1 MSNSHNS
8 FGGLPW
14 LNLPLPDWYDTIL
27 HESAC
32 VSMPHVLLETNR
44 NQGMHHAN
52 PAVRSPRSLNYVYP
66 VGGKLSR
73 YFVGFQWT
81 KCDRGVAL
89 HVQLNVPSALR
100 RDSELGIIVASGCT
114 SSLQLHLFPS
124 NFGFLFPFTSFSL
137 KFIIMEI
144 TDTRPPGDLKTIIE
158 LVARRESPM
167 RA

>member
-1 MSNSHNS
+1 MPISNLHNS
-8 FGGLPW
+8 FGGLLG
-14 LNLPLPDWYDTIL
+14 LNLPLLDWYDTIL

-52 PAVRSPRSLNYVYP
+52 PAVRSLRSLNYVYP

-89 HVQLNVPSALR
+89 HVQVNVPSALR
-100 RDSELGIIVASGCT
+100 RDSELGDHRCLGLHVFFTT
-114 SSLQLHLFPS
+114 SP
-124 NFGFLFPFTSFSL
+124 FPFQLWFSFPLHIFQSQ
-137 KFIIMEI
+137 IHHH
-144 TDTRPPGDLKTIIE
+144 GDHGYSS
-158 LVARRESPM
+158 AW
-167 RA
+167 